1 MYMSKR
7 NDFAFKS
14 LNVLAWI
21 IFIGLCIETGGL
33 IVNAI
38 VSLFINP
45 MASSRFWG
53 NRNLYELYQFNQSYF
68 ITIVVLLII
77 VSMLKSILFYVI
89 VNLFQKKRLNLNSP
103 FNEQLGRALNNIG
116 YLALGIG
123 LFSWWGNNFSKWLK
137 MNGQTVLTQT
147 FENIKFEG
155 ADVWLFMAIIL
166 LIFGMIFKKGIELQS
181 ENDFTV

>member
-1 MYMSKR
+1 MHMSKGT
-7 NDFAFKS
+7 NFAFKG
-14 LNVLAWI
+14 LNILAWI

-33 IVNAI
+33 IVHAI
-38 VSLFINP
+38 ISLFINP

-68 ITIVVLLII
+68 VTIVVLLII
-77 VSMLKSILFYVI
+77 VSSLKSILFYLI
-89 VNLFQKKRLNLNSP
+89 VNLFHKKKLNLHNP
-103 FNEQLGRALNNIG
+103 FNEQLGRSLNNIG

-123 LFSWWGNNFSKWLK
+123 LFSWLGNNFSKWLK
-137 MNGQTVLTQT
+137 VLGQNVLTQT

-181 ENDFTV
+181 ENDLTV

>member
-1 MYMSKR
+1 MSKGT
-7 NDFAFKS
+7 NFAFKS
-14 LNVLAWI
+14 LNILAWI

-38 VSLFINP
+38 ISLFINP
-45 MASSRFWG
+45 MASARFWG
-53 NRNLYELYQFNQSYF
+53 NRNLYELYQFNQSHF
-68 ITIVVLLII
+68 VTIVILLII
-77 VSMLKSILFYVI
+77 VSTLKSILFYLI
-89 VNLFQKKRLNLNSP
+89 VHLFHKKKLNLNNP
-103 FNEQLGRALNNIG
+103 FNEQLGRALFNIG

-137 MNGQTVLTQT
+137 MVGQNALTQT
-147 FENIKFEG
+147 FGNIKFEG

-181 ENDFTV
+181 ENDLTV

>member
-1 MYMSKR
+1 MSKR
-7 NDFAFKS
+7 TDFAFKS
-14 LNVLAWI
+14 FNVLAWI
-21 IFIGLCIETGGL
+21 IFIGLCVETGGL
-33 IVNAI
+33 IVNVIIA
-38 VSLFINP
+38 LFVNP

-77 VSMLKSILFYVI
+77 VSTLKSILFYFI
-89 VNLFQKKRLNLNSP
+89 VNLFHKKKLNLNKP
-103 FNEQLGRALNNIG
+103 FNEQLGRSLFKIG

-123 LFSWWGNNFSKWLK
+123 LFSWWGNNFSKWIK
-137 MNGQTVLTQT
+137 MVGQIDLTQT

-181 ENDFTV
+181 ENDLTV